1 MVSEVEKVRL
11 RTKLEM
17 KPRSRTIDSTSIVH
31 KNSLYKLFL
40 TILCKRKGQIPVV
53 KFCFQ
58 NMSHSAS
65 IKKKPKSH
73 TIILKTFNTV

>member
-40 TILCKRKGQIPVV
+40 TISVQKKRTNSKIL
-53 KFCFQ
+53 F
-58 NMSHSAS
+58 
-65 IKKKPKSH
+65 PKYV
-73 TIILKTFNTV
+73 TFSFD

>member
-31 KNSLYKLFL
+31 KNRL
-40 TILCKRKGQIPVV
+40 PVYP
-53 KFCFQ
+53 F
-58 NMSHSAS
+58 A
-65 IKKKPKSH
+65 
-73 TIILKTFNTV
+73 

>member
-1 MVSEVEKVRL
+1 MVSEVEMVRL

-40 TILCKRKGQIPVV
+40 TISVQKKRTNTGSKIL
-53 KFCFQ
+53 F
-58 NMSHSAS
+58 
-65 IKKKPKSH
+65 PKYV
-73 TIILKTFNTV
+73 TFSFD

>member
-17 KPRSRTIDSTSIVH
+17 NPRSRTIDSTSIVH

-40 TILCKRKGQIPVV
+40 TISVQKKRTNTGGKIL
-53 KFCFQ
+53 F
-58 NMSHSAS
+58 
-65 IKKKPKSH
+65 PKYV
-73 TIILKTFNTV
+73 TFSFD